1 MNPNALELLTI
12 GLIVSLIV
20 ACRCLWLDLARER
33 RRSARLR
40 DRCDDLLDEL
50 DMATAVIYE
59 EARRRHPAGGNRLTL
74 VKGGE

>member
-20 ACRCLWLDLARER
+20 ACRTLWLDLARER
-33 RRSARLR
+33 RRNARLR
-40 DRCDDLLDEL
+40 DRVDSLLDEL
-50 DMATAVIYE
+50 DITTAVIYE
-59 EARRRHPAGGNRLTL
+59 ESRRRHPSNGNRLTL

>member
-20 ACRCLWLDLARER
+20 ACRTLWLDLARER
-33 RRSARLR
+33 RRTARLR
-40 DRCDDLLDEL
+40 DRCDELLDEL
-50 DMATAVIYE
+50 DIATAVIFE
-59 EARRRHPAGGNRLTL
+59 ESRRRHPAFHGRLHL

>member
-12 GLIVSLIV
+12 ALIVSLIV
-20 ACRCLWLDLARER
+20 ACRTLWLDLARER

-40 DRCDDLLDEL
+40 DRCEELLDEL
-50 DMATAVIYE
+50 DIATAVIFE
-59 EARRRHPAGGNRLTL
+59 DSRRRHPAYQSRLTL

>member
-20 ACRCLWLDLARER
+20 ACRTLWLDLARER
-33 RRSARLR
+33 RRNARLCAR
-40 DRCDDLLDEL
+40 VDDLLDDL
-50 DMATAVIYE
+50 DATTAVIYE
-59 EARRRHPAGGNRLTL
+59 ESRRRHPANGNRLTL

>member
-20 ACRCLWLDLARER
+20 ACRTLWLDLARER

-40 DRCDDLLDEL
+40 DRCDELLDEL
-50 DMATAVIYE
+50 DIATAVIFE
-59 EARRRHPAGGNRLTL
+59 DAKRRHPANGKRLTL